1 MDSQVTFKQ
10 IEETALKFALAMN
23 QGDLDDMLNVSNLST
38 SYAMEWHKLRLVRQ
52 VLFYSDSDNRKDW
65 IKASGRRLSSA
76 DAGYALQ
83 KETSYWII
91 AEHDDCPVLTKLTSF
106 DGPVAEFEAPG
117 NIGCYYAKEI
127 LVEGTSTQPEET
139 IEESVS
145 IPKLN
150 VHWQ

>member
-1 MDSQVTFKQ
+1 MDSQATFKQ
-10 IEETALKFALAMN
+10 IEETALKFALAMD

-38 SYAMEWHKLRLVRQ
+38 SYAMEWHKLQLARQ
-52 VLFYSDSDNRKDW
+52 ALFYSDSDNRKDW
-65 IKASGRRLSSA
+65 IKASRDKLSSK

-91 AEHDDCPVLTKLTSF
+91 PKHDDCPVLTKLISF
-106 DGPVAEFEAPG
+106 DGPVAEFEAPD

-145 IPKLN
+145 IPELN
-150 VHWQ
+150 TNWP